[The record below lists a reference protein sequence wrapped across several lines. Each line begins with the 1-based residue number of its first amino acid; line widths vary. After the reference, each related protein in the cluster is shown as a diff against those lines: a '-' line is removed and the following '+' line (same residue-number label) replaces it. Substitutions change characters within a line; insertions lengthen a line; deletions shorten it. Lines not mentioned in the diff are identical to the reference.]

1 MAQTIDN
8 KIILSWGD
16 VDELID
22 KLCGRILNDLPL
34 IDSVYGIPRGGLIPA
49 VLVSH
54 GLKLPYVNAIG
65 KNTLVVDDICD
76 SGVTLKNSPGIYTAV
91 LYQKPETACF
101 TPSVWADL
109 HLGNEWLI
117 FPWERM
123 DSNPIQGYLDPS
135 N

>member
-1 MAQTIDN
+1 MALTIDN
-8 KIILSWGD
+8 KIYLSWDD
-16 VDELID
+16 VEGLMD
-22 KLCGRILNDLPL
+22 KLGGRILNDLPL

-49 VLVSH
+49 VLLSH
-54 GLKLPYVNAIG
+54 KLNLPYVSVIG

-117 FPWERM
+117 FPWERI
-123 DSNPIQGYLDPS
+123 DSSPIQDYLATP

>member
-1 MAQTIDN
+1 MALTIDN
-8 KIILSWGD
+8 KIILSWSD
-16 VDELID
+16 VDGLID

-34 IDSVYGIPRGGLIPA
+34 IDSVYGIPRGGLIPT

-54 GLKLPYVNAIG
+54 RLKLPYVSVIG

-109 HLGNEWLI
+109 HLGNEWLL
-117 FPWERM
+117 FPWERV
-123 DSNPIQGYLDPS
+123 DSKEMQDYLAK
-135 N
+135 

>member
-1 MAQTIDN
+1 MALTIDN
-8 KIILSWGD
+8 KIILSWSD
-16 VDELID
+16 VDGLID

-34 IDSVYGIPRGGLIPA
+34 IDSVYGIPRGGLIPT

-54 GLKLPYVNAIG
+54 RLKLPYVSSIG

-117 FPWERM
+117 FPWEKM
-123 DSNPIQGYLDPS
+123 DSKEMQDYLAK
-135 N
+135 